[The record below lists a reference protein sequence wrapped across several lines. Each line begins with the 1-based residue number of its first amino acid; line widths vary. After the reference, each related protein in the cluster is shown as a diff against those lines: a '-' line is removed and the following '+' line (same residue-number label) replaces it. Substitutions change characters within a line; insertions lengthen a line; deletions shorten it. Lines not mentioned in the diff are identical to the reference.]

1 LFVVSLLL
9 ACSDKTITSELAKST
24 VKEVLKEDKVTK
36 KIKIREIDS
45 IFWEGQDIRSLQNRM
60 VTVLSVGTE
69 IYSVEENRDILI
81 AEINGEMKKDVALG
95 EG

>member
-36 KIKIREIDS
+36 KIKIEEIDS
-45 IFWEGQDIRSLQNRM
+45 TFSKGQDIRSFQNGR

-69 IYSVEENRDILI
+69 IYSVGENKDILI
-81 AEINGEMKKDVALG
+81 AEVKW
-95 EG
+95 

>member
-1 LFVVSLLL
+1 MFVVSLLF
-9 ACSDKTITSELAKST
+9 ACSDKTITSKLAKST
-24 VKEVLKEDKVTK
+24 FKEVLKEDKVTK

-45 IFWEGQDIRSLQNRM
+45 IFWEGQDIRSLQKGM

-69 IYSVEENRDILI
+69 IYSVEEDRDILI